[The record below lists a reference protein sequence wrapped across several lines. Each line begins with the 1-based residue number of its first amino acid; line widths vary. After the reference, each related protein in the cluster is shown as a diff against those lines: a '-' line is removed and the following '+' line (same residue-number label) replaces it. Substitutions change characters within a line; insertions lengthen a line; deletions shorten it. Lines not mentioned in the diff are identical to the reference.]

1 MKKHSIVLTS
11 SLALVVISFVSF
23 AVEIPIDVPE
33 RGYVSIQVCA
43 AQGAIVSS
51 AVSPEPLEKGSRT
64 VDWDMRDTID
74 GSKLGTG
81 EYTYRAVWIPEY
93 TLAYRGCFYPTS
105 PDANRGSSTW
115 SG

>member
-11 SLALVVISFVSF
+11 SLALVVIS
-23 AVEIPIDVPE
+23 
-33 RGYVSIQVCA
+33 
-43 AQGAIVSS
+43 
-51 AVSPEPLEKGSRT
+51 PLEKGSRT